1 MALIYKITNTFLQP
15 EKSYIGMTTRTLQE
29 RYDEH
34 ISSGRNI
41 RGSIL
46 LAESLRKYGTIN
58 HTIEILE
65 ECDNN
70 IALQRESYWMEKLNT
85 IQNGFNVHLSNIEK
99 KEKTYWN
106 DHETAMENISKGF
119 VWNKN
124 ISPKNET
131 RRKISDTRKERYLRG
146 MYNNYG
152 HLHDEK
158 TKKHISDVVK
168 KQYKSGRRNSGA
180 IVYKVADGLEE
191 SINFVKM
198 DKIDI
203 MKKYNLN
210 DKNWKALYKWS
221 KENLLYS
228 KDVSE
233 IKLHPKFKLALIDGE
248 KYYVG

>member
-15 EKSYIGMTTRTLQE
+15 NKSYVGMTTRTLQE
-29 RYDEH
+29 RYEEH
-34 ISSGRNI
+34 ISSSRNI

-46 LAESLRKYGTIN
+46 LAESLQQYGTIN
-58 HTIEILE
+58 HIMELLE
-65 ECDNN
+65 ECDDSV
-70 IALQRESYWMEKLNT
+70 ALCRESFWMEKLQT
-85 IQNGFNVHLSNIEK
+85 IQNGFNVHLSMIEK
-99 KEKTYWN
+99 QEKTYWS
-106 DHETAMENISKGF
+106 DRETAMKNISKGV

-124 ISPKNET
+124 ISPKIET
-131 RRKISDTRKERYLRG
+131 RRKISTTKKERYLMG

-158 TKKHISDVVK
+158 TKKHISAVVK
-168 KQYKSGRRNSGA
+168 NQYKSGRRNSGA
-180 IVYKVADGLEE
+180 IVYEVADGQGE

-221 KENLLYS
+221 KDNLLYS